1 MYNEEEQ
8 AIALLRRL
16 DHEPP
21 TPSRVDLGQAI
32 IEGGRRRR
40 TRRALGGGGAV
51 VLAAAMVATV
61 PVALTALRPESS
73 APQNQAAATT
83 APATRPAST
92 VVPPKSCSVQRL
104 PLLDGEP
111 MSLVTGADPTG
122 RFIVGRT
129 YPDDHQGSYP
139 SLIWDNGKPSR
150 IVIPGAD
157 QSLNDVTTTGVAV
170 GSGWGDDG
178 PVSYIYRDGKVSPLP
193 ATGSSQAE
201 AINDAGQI
209 VGSRERGV
217 AESKPVIWSSSSAQP
232 VDLPLPGPQWTGQA
246 GDIDEDGT
254 VVGAVWENPTP
265 EDLAAPK
272 DPVASPTPGMT
283 MDPVAPNGL
292 GTPKDPTAMPPRNPS
307 TGYLWLPD
315 GTARELPKPMVQGAP
330 ADSFLPR
337 SIRNGW
343 VTGTATRMAAD
354 GTEIRVPARLYLPT
368 NEFVDFP
375 TNLLRTDAGNGQGWV
390 VGSLSDQ
397 RLALLTD
404 AGLVNLPEIEPHER
418 MNGDVP
424 TAVSD
429 DGRIVAGQ
437 SEDAKN
443 VIQAVVW
450 NCR

>member
-1 MYNEEEQ
+1 MDNEEEQ

-16 DHEPP
+16 DDEPG
-21 TPSRVDLGQAI
+21 TPSRVDLGRAI
-32 IEGGRRRR
+32 TEGGRRRR

-61 PVALTALRPESS
+61 PVALTALRPAST
-73 APQNQAAATT
+73 APNNQAGAATVT
-83 APATRPAST
+83 ATRPAST
-92 VVPPKSCSVQRL
+92 VVPPTRCSVQRL

-129 YPDDHQGSYP
+129 YPNGHNGVYP
-139 SLIWDNGKPSR
+139 ILMWDNGKPSR
-150 IVIPGAD
+150 IVLPGAD
-157 QSLNDVTTTGVAV
+157 QLLSDVTTTGVAV
-170 GSGWGDDG
+170 GSGWGDKG
-178 PVSYIYRDGKVSPLP
+178 PRSYIYRDGKVSLLP
-193 ATGSSQAE
+193 AAGSSQAE

-209 VGSRERGV
+209 VGSRDEG
-217 AESKPVIWSSSSAQP
+217 AAGSKPVIWRDSSAQP
-232 VDLPLPGPQWTGQA
+232 VDLPLPASKSTGQA
-246 GDIDEDGT
+246 TDIDENGT
-254 VVGAVWENPTP
+254 VIGTVWESPTP
-265 EDLAAPK
+265 KDLVAPK
-272 DPVASPTPGMT
+272 DPAASNKSGVTGKGM
-283 MDPVAPNGL
+283 
-292 GTPKDPTAMPPRNPS
+292 PRNPS

-315 GTARELPKPMVQGAP
+315 GTARELPKPMVQGAR
-330 ADSFLPR
+330 ADYFLPR

-343 VTGTATRMAAD
+343 ITGTATRMAAD

-375 TNLLRTDAGNGQGWV
+375 TSSFQTDGGNGQGWV
-390 VGSLSDQ
+390 VGVSSNQ

-404 AGLVNLPEIEPHER
+404 AGLVNLPEIEPHEPA
-418 MNGDVP
+418 NGDRVVN
-424 TAVSD
+424 VSD

-437 SEDAKN
+437 NEDSKN